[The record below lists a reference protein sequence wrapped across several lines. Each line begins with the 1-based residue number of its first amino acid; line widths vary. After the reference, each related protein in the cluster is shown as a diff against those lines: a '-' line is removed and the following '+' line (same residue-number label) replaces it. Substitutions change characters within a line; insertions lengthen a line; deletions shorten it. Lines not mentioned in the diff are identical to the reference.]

1 MSHREL
7 LDRVRT
13 ELFDIQEAQEGDVL
27 RYLRRVI
34 SDEYGI
40 PHNQIETADSVGAM
54 IDGVYADHSD
64 RIHEKHL
71 GEPNISMR
79 DGGIGSDKSRQAGDL
94 PMQAMEQAKSKFEE
108 FVNNAHNQLVNR
120 RR

>member
-1 MSHREL
+1 MNHREL

-13 ELFDIQEAQEGDVL
+13 ELFDIQEAQEGDVF
-27 RYLRRVI
+27 RHLRRVI

-54 IDGVYADHSD
+54 IDGVYADHSNL
-64 RIHEKHL
+64 IHEKHL
-71 GEPNISMR
+71 KEFMGT
-79 DGGIGSDKSRQAGDL
+79 DKDRRAGDL
-94 PMQAMEQAKSKFEE
+94 PMDKMDEARSKFEE
-108 FVNNAHNQLVNR
+108 FVNNAHDRHVNR